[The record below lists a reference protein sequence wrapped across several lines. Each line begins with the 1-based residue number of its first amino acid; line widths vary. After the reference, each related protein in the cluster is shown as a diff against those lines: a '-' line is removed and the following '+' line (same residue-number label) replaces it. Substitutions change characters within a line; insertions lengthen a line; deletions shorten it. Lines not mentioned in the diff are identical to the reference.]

1 MQIYFKIARLLMLF
15 QKTVELKLTQKNMTG
30 YNYIIAGKGNV
41 IIVFGQ
47 RAQLR
52 IVLDS
57 TSL

>member
-1 MQIYFKIARLLMLF
+1 MLF

>member
-47 RAQLR
+47 RA
-52 IVLDS
+52 
-57 TSL
+57 